1 VERTRWG
8 GFLYRSRLR
17 RGQKK
22 AKEKRN
28 VTVNDK
34 RKKNFFTSVGSPK
47 SRVQEGVKRKRK

>member
-1 VERTRWG
+1 
-8 GFLYRSRLR
+8 LR

-22 AKEKRN
+22 AKEKRD

-34 RKKNFFTSVGSPK
+34 RKRFFFIIVGSPK